1 MYFSFFF
8 YRVNIIKKNMTCN
21 YMYNINTDFK
31 TVEEI
36 SKKYTFVYITIIQIL
51 ASKPGTHFA
60 KKTK

>member
-1 MYFSFFF
+1 
-8 YRVNIIKKNMTCN
+8 
-21 YMYNINTDFK
+21 MYNINTDFK

-60 KKTK
+60 KKTNRLSGAYNRSPGFHFDF